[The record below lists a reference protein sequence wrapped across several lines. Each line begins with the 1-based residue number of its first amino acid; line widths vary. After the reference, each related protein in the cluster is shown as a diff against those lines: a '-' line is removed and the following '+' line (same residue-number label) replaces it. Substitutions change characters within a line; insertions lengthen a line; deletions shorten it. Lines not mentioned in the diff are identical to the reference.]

1 MFYTPYVDISSPKSM
16 WTFLHDHFQYYTMN
30 SWNGNKSIAN
40 KVKLYNLNL
49 EGDYSAAL
57 KFLFDESDIG
67 DLQFLIG
74 EQCGEFNLSHPGY
87 TVGFNGRS
95 GGYLVL
101 YSTDHNCS
109 VLPDCVDNYDSWE
122 DFKADCKDYGEKVS
136 DYTYELRE
144 LTKVVR
150 DFDRLC
156 DSLRDL
162 VNEYSKMNYE
172 DQVLAA
178 NIEHFNIIYESD
190 LDLIGASPLEVLSG
204 EVDVSSILKLT
215 SLTEALVH
223 LFGRNRVE
231 IINNK
236 LKVKEN

>member
-1 MFYTPYVDISSPKSM
+1 M
-16 WTFLHDHFQYYTMN
+16 
-30 SWNGNKSIAN
+30 KSIAN

-49 EGDYSAAL
+49 DGDYSAAL

-74 EQCGEFNLSHPGY
+74 EQCDEFNLSHPGY

-101 YSTDHNCS
+101 YSTDHNRS

-136 DYTYELRE
+136 DYTYTLRE

-178 NIEHFNIIYESD
+178 NVEHFNIIYESD

-204 EVDVSSILKLT
+204 EVDVSGILKLT

-236 LKVKEN
+236 LKVKEY

>member
-49 EGDYSAAL
+49 DGDYSAAL

-74 EQCGEFNLSHPGY
+74 EQCDEFALSHPGY

-101 YSTDHNCS
+101 YSTDHNRS

-136 DYTYELRE
+136 DYTYTLRE

-204 EVDVSSILKLT
+204 EVDVSGILKLT

-236 LKVKEN
+236 LKVKEY